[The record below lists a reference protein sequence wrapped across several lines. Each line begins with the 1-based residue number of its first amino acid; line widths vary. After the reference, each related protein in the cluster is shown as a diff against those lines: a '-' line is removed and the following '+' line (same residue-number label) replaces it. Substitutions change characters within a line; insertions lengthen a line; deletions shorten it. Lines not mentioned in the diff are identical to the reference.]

1 MNVYLLQ
8 HSHLIDDE
16 DDTYDTKIIGI
27 YSSEEIAMN
36 VIKKYK
42 KIIGFISFMYDKKGL
57 CLSEVQ
63 IKKEYQSA
71 NNNLK
76 KMINVVL
83 DNCNKEK
90 SKNVYLTINP
100 RNEKSKNA
108 LTHIGFYNAEG
119 KNYKISYNDFEKRV
133 TMNNVKY

>member
-42 KIIGFISFMYDKKGL
+42 KLLDLINIQKIFILTNIKWMKTIGQMAS
-57 CLSEVQ
+57 
-63 IKKEYQSA
+63 
-71 NNNLK
+71 
-76 KMINVVL
+76 
-83 DNCNKEK
+83 
-90 SKNVYLTINP
+90 
-100 RNEKSKNA
+100 
-108 LTHIGFYNAEG
+108 
-119 KNYKISYNDFEKRV
+119 
-133 TMNNVKY
+133 

>member
-42 KIIGFISFMYDKKGL
+42 KIIGFNKYPEDFYIDK
-57 CLSEVQ
+57 
-63 IKKEYQSA
+63 Y
-71 NNNLK
+71 
-76 KMINVVL
+76 KMDENHWTYGFINFNKARIDIPE
-83 DNCNKEK
+83 DN
-90 SKNVYLTINP
+90 
-100 RNEKSKNA
+100 
-108 LTHIGFYNAEG
+108 
-119 KNYKISYNDFEKRV
+119 
-133 TMNNVKY
+133 

>member
-42 KIIGFISFMYDKKGL
+42 KIIGFNKAPVATTNTRFSFF
-57 CLSEVQ
+57 S
-63 IKKEYQSA
+63 S
-71 NNNLK
+71 NNFL
-76 KMINVVL
+76 I
-83 DNCNKEK
+83 C
-90 SKNVYLTINP
+90 P
-100 RNEKSKNA
+100 
-108 LTHIGFYNAEG
+108 
-119 KNYKISYNDFEKRV
+119 
-133 TMNNVKY
+133 